1 MQEPLPR
8 LTRGRH
14 KAAGH
19 EACVMELVS
28 FLNEEEWSDHPHCVQ
43 PVLAAAARAVND
55 RVSDQGRQRLVD
67 LAPRL
72 AGTAKA
78 DWLVGARLVVLC
90 TEAALNP
97 PRTPSGGAAPPP
109 AAGPPDG
116 PVDRPP
122 GGTLDRTLDGPP
134 EGPADTAGTAGT
146 AGTADT
152 AEAPAVHRRVAH
164 RMPHE
169 VWQELTAAQRTARY
183 LLARQSAAERARCPW
198 RIRATIWLLDRTGLL
213 KRVYPFDAALQVAF
227 AIAQISSVPEAEPEM
242 LALLEACAD
251 ACAGARR

>member
-8 LTRGRH
+8 LARGRH

-55 RVSDQGRQRLVD
+55 RVSDEGRQRLVD

-90 TEAALNP
+90 TEAALDS
-97 PRTPSGGAAPPP
+97 PRISGGGA
-109 AAGPPDG
+109 
-116 PVDRPP
+116 VKRP
-122 GGTLDRTLDGPP
+122 L
-134 EGPADTAGTAGT
+134 EGSGAS
-146 AGTADT
+146 
-152 AEAPAVHRRVAH
+152 EVHRMPH
-164 RMPHE
+164 RLPHE

-183 LLARQSAAERARCPW
+183 LLTRQSAAERAHCPW
-198 RIRATIWLLDRTGLL
+198 RIRTTIWLLDRTGLL

-227 AIAQISSVPEAEPEM
+227 AIAQISSDPEAEPQL

-251 ACAGARR
+251 ACAEARR

>member
-8 LTRGRH
+8 LARGRH

-55 RVSDQGRQRLVD
+55 RVSDEGRQRLVD

-78 DWLVGARLVVLC
+78 DWLVGAQLVVLC
-90 TEAALNP
+90 TQAALNA
-97 PRTPSGGAAPPP
+97 PRTQ
-109 AAGPPDG
+109 
-116 PVDRPP
+116 
-122 GGTLDRTLDGPP
+122 
-134 EGPADTAGTAGT
+134 
-146 AGTADT
+146 
-152 AEAPAVHRRVAH
+152 
-164 RMPHE
+164 HE

-183 LLARQSAAERARCPW
+183 LLGRQSAAERARCSW
-198 RIRATIWLLDRTGLL
+198 RVRATIWLLDRAGLL

-227 AIAQISSVPEAEPEM
+227 AIAQISSTPEAEPEL
-242 LALLEACAD
+242 LALLEACAN
-251 ACAGARR
+251 ACAVERR

>member
-8 LTRGRH
+8 LARGRH
-14 KAAGH
+14 KAVGH

-28 FLNEEEWSDHPHCVQ
+28 FLNEEEWSDHPRCVQ

-55 RVSDQGRQRLVD
+55 RVSDEGRQRLVS

-90 TEAALNP
+90 TEAALNS
-97 PRTPSGGAAPPP
+97 PRLP
-109 AAGPPDG
+109 AAGASSRPVETSKAPD
-116 PVDRPP
+116 
-122 GGTLDRTLDGPP
+122 
-134 EGPADTAGTAGT
+134 
-146 AGTADT
+146 
-152 AEAPAVHRRVAH
+152 VHRIPH

-169 VWQELTAAQRTARY
+169 VWQELTAARRTARY
-183 LLARQSAAERARCPW
+183 LLARQSAAERAHCPW
-198 RIRATIWLLDRTGLL
+198 RIRATIWLLDRVGVL

-227 AIAQISSVPEAEPEM
+227 AIAQIGSAPQAESEL
-242 LALLEACAD
+242 LALLEACAG
-251 ACAGARR
+251 ACVEARR

>member
-8 LTRGRH
+8 LAKGRH

-28 FLNEEEWSDHPHCVQ
+28 FLNEEEWSDHPRCVQ

-55 RVSDQGRQRLVD
+55 RVSDEGRQRLVD

-72 AGTAKA
+72 AGTVKA

-90 TEAALNP
+90 TEAAL
-97 PRTPSGGAAPPP
+97 SAPPIP
-109 AAGPPDG
+109 AGEPAPR
-116 PVDRPP
+116 PVDP
-122 GGTLDRTLDGPP
+122 GS
-134 EGPADTAGTAGT
+134 
-146 AGTADT
+146 
-152 AEAPAVHRRVAH
+152 EASDARHIHLAH
-164 RMPHE
+164 RMSHE

-183 LLARQSAAERARCPW
+183 VLARQSAAERARCPW
-198 RIRATIWLLDRTGLL
+198 RVRATIWFLDRVGLL

-227 AIAQISSVPEAEPEM
+227 AIAQIGSDPEAEPRL

-251 ACAGARR
+251 ACAAATSDRRG

>member
-8 LTRGRH
+8 LAKGRH

-55 RVSDQGRQRLVD
+55 RVSDEGRQRLVD

-90 TEAALNP
+90 TEAALDS
-97 PRTPSGGAAPPP
+97 PRISGGGAEERPLEASGAP
-109 AAGPPDG
+109 D
-116 PVDRPP
+116 VH
-122 GGTLDRTLDGPP
+122 GTP
-134 EGPADTAGTAGT
+134 
-146 AGTADT
+146 
-152 AEAPAVHRRVAH
+152 HRL
-164 RMPHE
+164 PHE

-183 LLARQSAAERARCPW
+183 LLTRQSAAERAHCPW
-198 RIRATIWLLDRTGLL
+198 RIKATIWLLDRTGLL

-227 AIAQISSVPEAEPEM
+227 AIAQISSAPEAEPQL

-251 ACAGARR
+251 ACAEARR

>member
-28 FLNEEEWSDHPHCVQ
+28 FLNEEEWSDHPRCVQ

-55 RVSDQGRQRLVD
+55 RVSDEGRQRLVD

-72 AGTAKA
+72 AGTAKT

-90 TEAALNP
+90 TEAALNS
-97 PRTPSGGAAPPP
+97 PRTPSGGSAP
-109 AAGPPDG
+109 
-116 PVDRPP
+116 RPP
-122 GGTLDRTLDGPP
+122 GGPHGRPGDRPRERPP
-134 EGPADTAGTAGT
+134 DAVGPADVVGP
-146 AGTADT
+146 ADL
-152 AEAPAVHRRVAH
+152 AEAPDAHRRSAH

-183 LLARQSAAERARCPW
+183 VLARQSAAERARCPW

-227 AIAQISSVPEAEPEM
+227 AIAQISAVPEAEPEM

-251 ACAGARR
+251 ACAEARR